1 MFSFSEISC
10 GNRFQALALRL
21 STALVC
27 CALLGSALAQTASG
41 KAGPGAPP
49 ATQSQSAA
57 GFSIESEMLTYRALE
72 SNSEAIACDVAA
84 YLNGVTATFTSSS
97 AGSLCS
103 VAAANNGKTSVI
115 VLPFD
120 TGLIDGFQLWRTDM
134 EIMHELRHRAVS
146 YCPATPAK
154 PQIEV
159 GSKGVMADIAGATPA
174 GGAIG
179 VAQGV
184 LGMLASQTDRTPVG
198 GTIQDQAF
206 MNGVARELRVLD
218 VSVLMPTT
226 YRPYSLNGID
236 ETNSPFLANLI
247 AFLGTRDCVIAAA
260 KKNAA
265 DATLQGIDAEM
276 NTFVQ
281 TLNGVV
287 PASSK
292 SNGPSTPA
300 TDSISVPTTG
310 SSQSE
315 TPASS
320 PLMAIMTADGLAQK
334 LGIDP
339 TSDKLP
345 DHGEWQHILFIKAL
359 ESGGSVTK
367 VGNILGSKI
376 WYSGGSVGTY
386 ALFSTDGELEC
397 SGNVFDFGGSVP
409 AKKFQEQLR
418 NYSPHPETQF
428 VFQRGNCKVPPK
440 P

>member
-1 MFSFSEISC
+1 MFSFNEISC
-10 GNRFQALALRL
+10 GNRSQALALRL
-21 STALVC
+21 STALAC
-27 CALLGSALAQTASG
+27 CMLLGNALAQTASG
-41 KAGPGAPP
+41 KAGAGAPP

-72 SNSEAIACDVAA
+72 SNSEAIACDVAS

-103 VAAANNGKTSVI
+103 ITAAGNSKTSVI
-115 VLPFD
+115 ILPFD

-146 YCPATPAK
+146 YCPEAPAK

-159 GSKGVMADIAGATPA
+159 GSRGVMADIAGATPA

-179 VAQGV
+179 IAQGV
-184 LGMLASQTDRTPVG
+184 FGMLASQTDRTPVG

-206 MNGVARELRVLD
+206 MNGIARELRILD
-218 VSVLMPTT
+218 VSVLMPTA

-236 ETNSPFLANLI
+236 ETKSPFLANLI
-247 AFLGTRDCVIAAA
+247 AFLGARDCVVAAA
-260 KKNAA
+260 KKNPA
-265 DATLQGIDAEM
+265 DATLQGINAEM
-276 NTFVQ
+276 NTFVE
-281 TLNGVV
+281 TLNGAVS
-287 PASSK
+287 PSPK

-300 TDSISVPTTG
+300 TDTTSVPAAG
-310 SSQSE
+310 SSPSE

-320 PLMAIMTADGLAQK
+320 PLMAIMSADGLAQK
-334 LGIDP
+334 LGVDP

-359 ESGGSVTK
+359 ESGGAVTK
-367 VGNILGSKI
+367 VGNILGSKVR
-376 WYSGGSVGTY
+376 YSGGSVGTY

-409 AKKFQEQLR
+409 DKKIQEQLR
-418 NYSPHPETQF
+418 SYSPHPETQL
-428 VFQRGNCKVPPK
+428 VFQRGNCKVPSK